1 MHVHAQKGGFV
12 VHWKK
17 FSESVRRPACCPCPG
32 AVSAGEKLV
41 FVPLDNRPV
50 SLAYTADSFRKAGY
64 QVVTPPAELLASD
77 RQQGKPEQ
85 LEKWLEQEIPG
96 SIGTVVSADTLIY
109 GGLTGS
115 RTHEGLPAG
124 FWQTD
129 QPFEPEKKFPL
140 VPVYAFA
147 TIMRSPRYSA
157 GRPNR
162 PTTPSMGPR
171 FFAGGNSG
179 TGRNCS
185 C

>member
-1 MHVHAQKGGFV
+1 M
-12 VHWKK
+12 HWKK
-17 FSESVRRPACCPCPG
+17 ILGICTAGLLSLPG

-115 RTHEGLPAG
+115 RTHELPAG
-124 FWQTD
+124 VLAKRTQSLLNGRFRD
-129 QPFEPEKKFPL
+129 PE
-140 VPVYAFA
+140 
-147 TIMRSPRYSA
+147 
-157 GRPNR
+157 
-162 PTTPSMGPR
+162 
-171 FFAGGNSG
+171 
-179 TGRNCS
+179 
-185 C
+185 

>member
-1 MHVHAQKGGFV
+1 M
-12 VHWKK
+12 
-17 FSESVRRPACCPCPG
+17 
-32 AVSAGEKLV
+32 

-115 RTHEGLPAG
+115 RTMSCRRG
-124 FWQTD
+124 FW
-129 QPFEPEKKFPL
+129 PNGPK
-140 VPVYAFA
+140 AF
-147 TIMRSPRYSA
+147 
-157 GRPNR
+157 
-162 PTTPSMGPR
+162 
-171 FFAGGNSG
+171 
-179 TGRNCS
+179 
-185 C
+185 